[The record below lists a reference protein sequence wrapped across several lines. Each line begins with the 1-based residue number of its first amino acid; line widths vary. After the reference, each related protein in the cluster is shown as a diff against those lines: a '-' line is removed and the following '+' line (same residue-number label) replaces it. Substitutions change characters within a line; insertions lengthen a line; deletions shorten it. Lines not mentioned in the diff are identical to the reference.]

1 MTGFVYNVLIT
12 IMLFVNT
19 VLINFIKA
27 IDVIFN
33 KKTKMKDSSVQ
44 LEKKT
49 TEKTHFPVFF
59 SFNIQIKMKNKISF
73 RLPKSVIKMIK
84 QNIKKKISWK

>member
-33 KKTKMKDSSVQ
+33 KKTKMKDFSV
-44 LEKKT
+44 LSEKKT

-59 SFNIQIKMKNKISF
+59 SFNIQIKMKNKIPFS
-73 RLPKSVIKMIK
+73 LQKSYTKMIRK
-84 QNIKKKISWK
+84 NIKKEILWN